1 MIFNFV
7 FERNKIFLNDQFTL
21 TFVFIFLNEMIV
33 LNVSFENNNNL
44 SQRNYSIQIFI
55 FKYLKYIR

>member
-1 MIFNFV
+1 MI
-7 FERNKIFLNDQFTL
+7 DQFTL

>member
-1 MIFNFV
+1 MI
-7 FERNKIFLNDQFTL
+7 DQFTL

-44 SQRNYSIQIFI
+44 SQRNYNIQIFI